1 MTPRAI
7 AARVATAVAGGGIML
22 TEQKL
27 SELRALEVSI
37 PGDALCSAGLDSLVK
52 IDLGTLCA
60 VVDGY
65 VKPAP
70 GPDGLAL
77 TVLADI
83 REALGV
89 GMKPMLSE
97 LPGIVRAR
105 LEGLET
111 ELAEANTKANADFVR
126 GNQLRA
132 LLDTAREYIRA
143 LEEDKKES
151 SLAMKVANERIQEL
165 EDVAKAAH
173 GYCRC
178 YKARPFKLT
187 RALMRA
193 GYDTRAPLRRK
204 GGAS

>member
-1 MTPRAI
+1 
-7 AARVATAVAGGGIML
+7 ML

-27 SELRALEVSI
+27 AELRALVVSI

-65 VKPAP
+65 GQPEPVT
-70 GPDGLAL
+70 GNLAFS
-77 TVLADI
+77 VLADI

-97 LPGIVRAR
+97 LPGLVRAR
-105 LEGLET
+105 LEVLET
-111 ELAEANTKANADFVR
+111 ELAEANTKANTLLIGRNNLRDFR
-126 GNQLRA
+126 E
-132 LLDTAREYIRA
+132 TAREYIRA
-143 LEEDKKES
+143 LEEDRKES